1 MGPHDDDG
9 SGVTLA
15 VALRA
20 TPVVPATAAATA
32 AATPTAN
39 SENFLFNA
47 PSSIVRPEC
56 VLPRE
61 EPNLPSDLRWGSIS
75 RPGPGFKMG
84 RSLFPGRT
92 GQAPEAA
99 YNAGRSRRW
108 RNWSTRW
115 PQKPLSFGTCGFES
129 HPPHQTVDH
138 ARAVPGRAAMTRARW
153 RRRSA
158 CSPAEATAPA

>member
-1 MGPHDDDG
+1 MGPHDEDG

-56 VLPRE
+56 DLPRE
-61 EPNLPSDLRWGSIS
+61 EPYLPSDLRWGSIS

-84 RSLFPGRT
+84 RSCFQDRADRPRRPPTMLDARGGGAIGRRD
-92 GQAPEAA
+92 GLKSHCPS
-99 YNAGRSRRW
+99 GRVGLSPPPRI
-108 RNWSTRW
+108 
-115 PQKPLSFGTCGFES
+115 KPSS
-129 HPPHQTVDH
+129 K
-138 ARAVPGRAAMTRARW
+138 
-153 RRRSA
+153 
-158 CSPAEATAPA
+158 

>member
-32 AATPTAN
+32 AATPSAN

-47 PSSIVRPEC
+47 SSSIVRPEC

-61 EPNLPSDLRWGSIS
+61 EPYLPSDLRWGSIS

-84 RSLFPGRT
+84 RSCFRAGRT
-92 GQAPEAA
+92 GSGGGLQC
-99 YNAGRSRRW
+99 
-108 RNWSTRW
+108 
-115 PQKPLSFGTCGFES
+115 GT
-129 HPPHQTVDH
+129 
-138 ARAVPGRAAMTRARW
+138 
-153 RRRSA
+153 
-158 CSPAEATAPA
+158 